1 MKLFL
6 SIEAQ
11 NATEIEIDKILRYV
25 NEKLSFLTN
34 SLLSIEDDFYGT
46 EYNSIGIIPVCMESS
61 IIECLGWKERVKIS
75 RKNKDA
81 DVRLFINYENFI
93 RVI

>member
-25 NEKLSFLTN
+25 NEKLSKSTIFT
-34 SLLSIEDDFYGT
+34 I
-46 EYNSIGIIPVCMESS
+46 
-61 IIECLGWKERVKIS
+61 
-75 RKNKDA
+75 
-81 DVRLFINYENFI
+81 
-93 RVI
+93 